1 MSISRSEN
9 LTKFPRHSSVVWHPR
24 FKPVAPTLN
33 QKVAPMGAQWKAKG
47 KADANAELVAIEAGA
62 QDFEAATEDEA
73 SVFITDPVDLDW
85 VSKALTFEPWRAQ
98 GAAGLGLSAPR
109 AFCKQ
114 TILPG
119 FSLYS
124 NLGQASGLLFLPTG

>member
-1 MSISRSEN
+1 
-9 LTKFPRHSSVVWHPR
+9 
-24 FKPVAPTLN
+24 
-33 QKVAPMGAQWKAKG
+33 MGAQWKAKG

-73 SVFITDPVDLDW
+73 TVFITDPVDLDW